1 MYCRECGKKLEENA
15 KYCTEC
21 GKRTKSGCWR
31 KRRKEFLKKVTGQTA
46 AAFVLEAAGVLIF
59 IYIWIKMYC
68 GAGSPDQIL
77 WIGKRD
83 ELYWITGMF
92 LLGISCFLFR
102 NMEKENQML
111 HGIRLAGYIIC
122 CIVLIIYGCEIPG
135 FQGRFSICNKSK
147 KKVVFFSFFLYIT

>member
-77 WIGKRD
+77 WIGKKE

-122 CIVLIIYGCEIPG
+122 CIVLIIMI
-135 FQGRFSICNKSK
+135 
-147 KKVVFFSFFLYIT
+147 FFAALIWMRNSGISGPIFNL